1 MSRLGQWGRE
11 GLPPHSA
18 FCSMQAFSGGR
29 RSAPLGS
36 LRLKCSS
43 RSETHPQTHPGKC
56 LAQELGTLWPS
67 RADT

>member
-18 FCSMQAFSGGR
+18 FCSMQAFSDGR

-43 RSETHPQTHPGKC
+43 RSETHPPDTPGKMSGPRARHPV
-56 LAQELGTLWPS
+56 AQS
-67 RADT
+67 S